1 MRDPTETAAEPPP
14 PRRSTKGDARREQLV
29 AIGVRLFGSRSYEE
43 VQIEE
48 IAREA
53 GIAKGLLY
61 HYFGNKRG
69 LYLEV
74 VRVAA
79 ADLLAA
85 LAPEP
90 GATGAD
96 NLRRGLLAYLGF
108 VAARAEAY
116 VALMRG
122 GLQGDPEV
130 RALIESIRRVI
141 VEHIRE
147 TLGLTRL
154 PAPFRVAARSWI
166 GGVEAAA
173 LDWLEHRDLEAG
185 PLADL
190 LAASLFG
197 QLVVASG
204 QSPGSGAN
212 IELGA
217 GLRLLG
223 AMLGGGGVSPAPAPP
238 AVASIVTA
246 PASRSRSG
254 SRGSRRSRP

>member
-1 MRDPTETAAEPPP
+1 
-14 PRRSTKGDARREQLV
+14 V
-29 AIGVRLFGSRSYEE
+29 AIGVRLFGSRSFEE
-43 VQIEE
+43 VQIDE

-53 GIAKGLLY
+53 GVAKGLLY

-74 VRVAA
+74 VRAA
-79 ADLLAA
+79 ATDLLAA
-85 LAPEP
+85 LAPDP
-90 GATGAD
+90 AVSGAD

-108 VAARAEAY
+108 VEARAEAY
-116 VALMRG
+116 VALMCG

-130 RALIESIRRVI
+130 RALIESIRAVI
-141 VEHIRE
+141 VEHIRR
-147 TLGLTRL
+147 TLGLARL
-154 PAPFRVAARSWI
+154 GPPFRVAARSWI

-173 LDWLEHRDLEAG
+173 LDWLAHRDMTPSA
-185 PLADL
+185 LADL

-217 GLRLLG
+217 GLRLF
-223 AMLGGGGVSPAPAPP
+223 ASMLGGGAIAAG
-238 AVASIVTA
+238 
-246 PASRSRSG
+246 SRSRSG